1 MKIIIAGGRD
11 FIDEVQFK
19 EGIEGAKSLI
29 SQATEIVSGGAPG
42 ADHLGEQ
49 WAGQNGISVRKFPA
63 EWGKYGRGAGPKR
76 NQQMAEYADGL
87 IAFWN
92 GTSRGT
98 KDMIERAVDRGLKVY
113 IHQIKESNND
123 TG

>member
-11 FIDEVQFK
+11 FIDEIQFK

-29 SQATEIVSGGAPG
+29 SQATEIVSGGGPG
-42 ADHLGEQ
+42 ADYLGEQ
-49 WAGQNGISVRKFPA
+49 WAEQNGIAVRKFPA
-63 EWGKYGRGAGPKR
+63 EWSKHGRGAGPKR
-76 NQQMAEYADGL
+76 NQQIADYADGL
-87 IAFWN
+87 VAFWN

-113 IHQIKESNND
+113 IHQIKAPDND
-123 TG
+123 RS